1 MVEFSLV
8 GNIHGRG
15 AARLLVLLAA
25 VVMACVLRPASAGA
39 QEPSGAAVAAVLEQT
54 LADAI
59 ERAEPSVVSIAR
71 YRRDDS
77 ADQFLEP
84 RPLTSDLIPNEFGTG
99 VIVDARGL
107 VLTNYHV
114 LGEDSDYR
122 VTTVDGRSYEATI
135 KGADPRSDLAVLE
148 LVGVEGNT
156 QFTPITLG
164 DASQL
169 RKGQF
174 VVALGNP
181 YAIARDGKASASW
194 GIVANLARKAS
205 PALYEDPATAKQ
217 TIHQFG
223 TLIQTDAKLNLGT
236 SGGPLLNL
244 KGEMIG
250 LITSEAAISG
260 FEQAAGYA
268 IPVDETFRWV
278 VDKLKEGREA
288 EYGFL
293 GVQPANLSPDLPLRG
308 TLLNSVVA
316 GTPAF
321 RAGLRSDD
329 VVVAVNGEPIHGV
342 DALML
347 HVGRLPAE
355 ATVRLT
361 VERSGGRKEILAEL
375 AKFKVRG
382 KKVITQ
388 PAPGWRGARVD
399 FVTAVMDLQRQGNI
413 LPETGVIVTEVD
425 TDSPA
430 WQAGLRPDMLLTH
443 VGSNPVAT
451 PREFRSA
458 VEGRDD
464 TVEVRVWNSPEDR
477 PRFRVDAP

>member
-1 MVEFSLV
+1 MAAFLV
-8 GNIHGRG
+8 DWCNRWRRAGY
-15 AARLLVLLAA
+15 VLAA
-25 VVMACVLRPASAGA
+25 PLAVLVFGLFTSPLGA
-39 QEPSGAAVAAVLEQT
+39 QEPSGAAVVAAIEQT

-59 ERAEPSVVSIAR
+59 ARAEPSVVSIAR
-71 YRRDDS
+71 YRHDESAEPSFDS
-77 ADQFLEP
+77 
-84 RPLTSDLIPNEFGTG
+84 RPPNSDLIPNEFGTG

-114 LGEDSDYR
+114 LGEESDYR
-122 VTTVDGRSYEATI
+122 ITTVDGRTYDATI

-148 LVGVEGNT
+148 LARVDGNT

-164 DASQL
+164 DAAQL

-181 YAIARDGKASASW
+181 YAIARDGQASASW

-205 PALYEDPATAKQ
+205 PALFQEDPATAKQ

-250 LITSEAAISG
+250 LVTSEAAISG

-278 VDKLKEGREA
+278 VEKLKEGREA

-293 GVQPANLSPDLPLRG
+293 GVQPANLSPELPLRG

-321 RAGLRSDD
+321 RAGLRNDD
-329 VVVAVNGEPIHGV
+329 VVVAVNGEPINGV

-355 ATVRLT
+355 SMVRLT
-361 VERSGGRKEILAEL
+361 VERAGGRQEILAEL

-382 KKVITQ
+382 KKIITR
-388 PAPGWRGARVD
+388 PAPDWRGARVD
-399 FVTAVMDLQRQGNI
+399 FVTAIMDLQRPGAY
-413 LPETGVIVTEVD
+413 LPESGVVVTEVE
-425 TDSPA
+425 TESAA
-430 WQAGLRPDMLLTH
+430 WEAGLRPDMLLTH
-443 VGSNPVAT
+443 VGSTPVAT
-451 PREFRSA
+451 PREFREA
-458 VEGRDD
+458 VAGRDD
-464 TVEVRVWNSPEDR
+464 TVEVRVWNAERDQQRFKVASP
-477 PRFRVDAP
+477 

>member
-1 MVEFSLV
+1 MPECLSNLGGRAGRWVCVLAVLFATGPIGSLV
-8 GNIHGRG
+8 AH
-15 AARLLVLLAA
+15 
-25 VVMACVLRPASAGA
+25 A
-39 QEPSGAAVAAVLEQT
+39 QEPSGAAVAAALEQAI
-54 LADAI
+54 ADAI
-59 ERAEPSVVSIAR
+59 ERAEPAVVSIAR
-71 YRRDDS
+71 YRRDEALELS
-77 ADQFLEP
+77 LEP
-84 RPLTSDLIPNEFGTG
+84 RPPSNDVIPNEFGTG

-122 VTTVDGRSYEATI
+122 ITTVDGRTYDATI

-148 LVGVEGNT
+148 LADVDSNET
-156 QFTPITLG
+156 FTPIPLG
-164 DASQL
+164 DASKL

-174 VVALGNP
+174 VIALGNP

-205 PALYEDPATAKQ
+205 PPLYNEDPAAVKQ

-244 KGEMIG
+244 QGEMIG

-293 GVQPANLSPDLPLRG
+293 GVQPANLSPELRLRG

-316 GTPAF
+316 GTPAY
-321 RAGLRSDD
+321 RAGLRTDD
-329 VVVAVNGEPIHGV
+329 VVVAVNGEPIDGV
-342 DALML
+342 DQLML
-347 HVGRLPAE
+347 YVGRLPA
-355 ATVRLT
+355 ASTVRLT

-375 AKFKVRG
+375 AKFRVAG

-388 PAPGWRGARVD
+388 PAPIWRGARVD
-399 FVTAVMDLQRQGNI
+399 YVTAVMDLRNPRAF
-413 LPETGVIVTEVD
+413 LPESGIVVTEVE
-425 TDSPA
+425 TGSPA
-430 WQAGLRPDMLLTH
+430 WEAGLRSDMLLTH
-443 VGSNPVAT
+443 VESTSVAS
-451 PREFRSA
+451 PREFHAA
-458 VEGRDD
+458 VDGREGEMV
-464 TVEVRVWNSPEDR
+464 TLRVWNSPSDQST
-477 PRFRVDAP
+477 FKVAAP

>member
-1 MVEFSLV
+1 MAECWSNL
-8 GNIHGRG
+8 GGR
-15 AARLLVLLAA
+15 AVRL
-25 VVMACVLRPASAGA
+25 ACVLAVLFGCGTLGHSLAEA
-39 QEPSGAAVAAVLEQT
+39 QEPSGAAVAAALEQSI
-54 LADAI
+54 ADAI

-71 YRRDDS
+71 YRRDEGAELSLD
-77 ADQFLEP
+77 P
-84 RPLTSDLIPNEFGTG
+84 RPPSNDLIPNEFGTG

-122 VTTVDGRSYEATI
+122 ITTVDGRTFDASI

-148 LVGVEGNT
+148 LSGVDSNA
-156 QFTPITLG
+156 QFTPIPLG
-164 DASQL
+164 DASKL

-174 VVALGNP
+174 VIALGNP

-205 PALYEDPATAKQ
+205 PALYNEDLAAVKQ

-244 KGEMIG
+244 QGEMIG

-278 VDKLKEGREA
+278 VEKLKEGREA

-293 GVQPANLSPDLPLRG
+293 GVQPANLAPDLPLQG
-308 TLLNSVVA
+308 TLLNSVVS
-316 GTPAF
+316 GTPAY
-321 RAGLRSDD
+321 RAGLRTDD
-329 VVVAVNGEPIHGV
+329 VVVAVNGEPIDGV
-342 DALML
+342 DQLML

-355 ATVRLT
+355 STVRLT

-375 AKFKVRG
+375 AKFRVTG
-382 KKVITQ
+382 KKIITQ
-388 PAPGWRGARVD
+388 PAPSWRGARVD
-399 FVTAVMDLQRQGNI
+399 YVTAVLDLRNPRAF
-413 LPETGVIVTEVD
+413 LPESGVVVTEVE
-425 TDSPA
+425 TESPA
-430 WQAGLRPDMLLTH
+430 WQAGLRPDMLVTH
-443 VGSNPVAT
+443 VESTPVAT
-451 PREFRSA
+451 PREFRNA
-458 VEGRDD
+458 VDSRDD
-464 TVEVRVWNSPEDR
+464 AVEVRVWNSESDKPT
-477 PRFRVDAP
+477 FTVAAP